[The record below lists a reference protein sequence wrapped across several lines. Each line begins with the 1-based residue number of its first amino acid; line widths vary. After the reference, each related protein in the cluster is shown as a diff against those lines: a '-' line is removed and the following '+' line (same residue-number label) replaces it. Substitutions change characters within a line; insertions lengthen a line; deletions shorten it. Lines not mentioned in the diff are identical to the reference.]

1 MAKGI
6 LSDMKIPNHDAKL
19 TFDSPVGA
27 ITLLARDNKVV
38 FLTMGS
44 DITPDFGR
52 SNVLQDGKK
61 QLINY
66 FKGKSK
72 ELDFATDLEGTAFQ
86 KTVWKEI
93 SKIGFGEVT
102 TYAEIAKNIG
112 DPKAVRAV
120 GGAVGSNPVPL
131 IIGCHRVLGA
141 SGKITGYS
149 GGDGLPTKRWL
160 LALEGIETKD

>member
-86 KTVWKEI
+86 KAVWKEI
-93 SKIGFGEVT
+93 SKIGFGAVT

-112 DPKAVRAV
+112 NPKAVRAV

>member
-1 MAKGI
+1 MN
-6 LSDMKIPNHDAKL
+6 IPNHDAKL

-27 ITLLARDNKVV
+27 ITLLARENKVV
-38 FLTMGS
+38 FLTMGNE
-44 DITPDFGR
+44 ITPDFGKA
-52 SNVLQDGKK
+52 SVLQDAKK
-61 QLINY
+61 QLTNY

-72 ELDFATDLEGTAFQ
+72 DLDFATELKGTPFQ
-86 KTVWKEI
+86 KAVWAEI
-93 SKIGFGEVT
+93 AKIGFGEVT
-102 TYAEIAKNIG
+102 TYSEIAQNIG
-112 DPKAVRAV
+112 NPKAVRAV

-141 SGKITGYS
+141 SGRITGYS

>member
-1 MAKGI
+1 MN
-6 LSDMKIPNHDAKL
+6 IPDHDAKL

-27 ITLLARDNKVV
+27 VTLLAKDNKVV
-38 FLTMGS
+38 FLTMGN
-44 DITPDFGR
+44 DITDDFGNA
-52 SNVLQDGKK
+52 SVLQVAKK
-61 QLINY
+61 QISSYL
-66 FKGKSK
+66 KGKNK
-72 ELDFATDLEGTAFQ
+72 ALDFPIELGGTPFQ
-86 KTVWKEI
+86 RSVWKEI

-112 DPKAVRAV
+112 NPKAVRAV

-131 IIGCHRVLGA
+131 IVGCHRVLGA

>member
-1 MAKGI
+1 
-6 LSDMKIPNHDAKL
+6 MKLPNHDAKL

-27 ITLLARDNKVV
+27 ITLLAQENKVV
-38 FLTMGS
+38 YLTMGN
-44 DITPDFGR
+44 DITPDFGKA
-52 SNVLQDGKK
+52 SVLQDAKK
-61 QLINY
+61 QLTHY

-72 ELDFATDLEGTAFQ
+72 DLDFATELKGTPFQ
-86 KTVWKEI
+86 KAVWAEI
-93 SKIGFGEVT
+93 AKIGFGEVT
-102 TYAEIAKNIG
+102 TYSEIAQNIG
-112 DPKAVRAV
+112 NPKAVRAV

-141 SGKITGYS
+141 SGRITGYS